1 MVLVGIP
8 AASCDT
14 VDEDQTG
21 FCLGVNVGIHL
32 KSWNNQPITFTIF
45 LLALP
50 FFWGVCGSA
59 YNPMTMLAFWH
70 ERLSAWLIMTAASKT
85 GIVMLITMI
94 IAFGRDTVSA

>member
-1 MVLVGIP
+1 MLGHQLSQFTESHGL
-8 AASCDT
+8 SCDT

-59 YNPMTMLAFWH
+59 YNPI
-70 ERLSAWLIMTAASKT
+70 R
-85 GIVMLITMI
+85 
-94 IAFGRDTVSA
+94 